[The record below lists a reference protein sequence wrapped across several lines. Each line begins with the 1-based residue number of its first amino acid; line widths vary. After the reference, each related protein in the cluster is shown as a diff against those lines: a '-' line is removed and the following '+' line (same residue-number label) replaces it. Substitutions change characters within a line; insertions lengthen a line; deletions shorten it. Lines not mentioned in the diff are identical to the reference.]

1 MWPEKLNTPTLF
13 SLAAIYTPSLAFKEN
28 VSVLVYKKT
37 SGNQLSVLQS
47 QSLLQVV
54 PYF

>member
-37 SGNQLSVLQS
+37 SMNVL
-47 QSLLQVV
+47 LII
-54 PYF
+54 